1 MKQCLFLIL
10 LMIAPGFALANET
23 DSDLGKAAPMH
34 ASAEPAIM
42 VRQKPEH
49 HLPAKRKVASASVKT
64 QPMVIKLKPHKKY
77 ATIQRNKKKPTMAMR
92 PIYPPRRVVANA
104 PATPVKKK
112 SSRQLA
118 PHKYKIAATSVKH
131 AEKKRT
137 PSGKASKPGFQ
148 KKVHTNKVGK
158 TKIARADS

>member
-10 LMIAPGFALANET
+10 LMITPGFALANET
-23 DSDLGKAAPMH
+23 DLDLGKATPIH

-42 VRQKPEH
+42 VRQKPER
-49 HLPAKRKVASASVKT
+49 HLPVKRKVASASVKT

-77 ATIQRNKKKPTMAMR
+77 ATIQRNKKKPTIAMR
-92 PIYPPRRVVANA
+92 TIYPPRRLVANA
-104 PATPVKKK
+104 AATPVKKK
-112 SSRQLA
+112 STRQLA
-118 PHKYKIAATSVKH
+118 PHKNKIAATSVKY

-137 PSGKASKPGFQ
+137 PSGKASKPGLQ
-148 KKVHTNKVGK
+148 KKVHTNKAGK